1 MIFQEKVKYLI
12 EAMDK
17 KILNIQ
23 VVNMVHVWTLENVTV
38 TQTGKETFVIIL
50 FAVRD
55 AIWNK
60 DIAGES
66 NIYLLIK

>member
-23 VVNMVHVWTLENVTV
+23 VVNMVHVWILENVTV
-38 TQTGKETFVIIL
+38 THTGKETFVMIL
-50 FAVRD
+50 FAGRD
-55 AIWNK
+55 AILIK
-60 DIAGES
+60 DIASER
-66 NIYLLIK
+66 NIYLSIK